1 MVVVKHLSEDGSTG
15 DWANVVEKGRV
26 LLIQCNVSKLN
37 YFEEY
42 EESLILILTLLEIVS
57 VNLASDETRIADGQR
72 YVF

>member
-1 MVVVKHLSEDGSTG
+1 MVVVKHLSEDGFTG

-26 LLIQCNVSKLN
+26 LLIQCNVSKLY

-42 EESLILILTLLEIVS
+42 EESIILILTLLEIVS

>member
-1 MVVVKHLSEDGSTG
+1 MVLQETGQMWLRKAGS
-15 DWANVVEKGRV
+15 
-26 LLIQCNVSKLN
+26 LIQCNVSKLN

-42 EESLILILTLLEIVS
+42 EESIILILTLLEIVS

>member
-1 MVVVKHLSEDGSTG
+1 MVVVKHLSEDGFTG